1 MWAMSV
7 RRLKRMHA
15 RIEIHRALAK
25 LDLLEIV
32 VAAEMDPNDIQRL
45 QNRLLRVIDPMAG
58 KRIIK
63 V

>member
-32 VAAEMDPNDIQRL
+32 NATEMDSNDIQRL
-45 QNRLLRVIDPMAG
+45 HNRLLRVIDPMAG